1 MSKNAET
8 LRQLTSVIRRFVR
21 ERLIPAEPKVE
32 DDDEIP
38 QSIVAQLKELGLFGM
53 TIPEE
58 YGGLGLSMYEEAQVV
73 MEIGY
78 ASPVFR
84 SYFGTTNGVGTL
96 GILIDGTEEQR
107 RLYLP
112 KLATGELI
120 ASFCLTE
127 PDAGSDAASI
137 GTRATR
143 DGADYVID
151 GTKRFITNAP
161 HAGLFTVYARTAPKE
176 SGVGGISGFL
186 VERSMPGIVVG
197 PHYNKM
203 GFRGSHTADVI
214 FENCRVP
221 ASALLGG
228 KEGVGFRTAMKSL
241 DHARIHMA
249 AVAVG
254 LSARLIDEG
263 VRYASERQQF
273 GKAIAQFQLIQAML
287 ADSEAEAFAAR
298 SMVEKAACDKDA
310 GFRITKESACAKYFA
325 TEALWRIAD
334 RVMQIHSGYG
344 YIKEYP
350 VERLFRDARLLRIYE
365 GTSQIQQLIIAKEM
379 LRERGTA

>member
-1 MSKNAET
+1 MSNTMAVTDANFATEIEGASGLAVVDFWAEWCGPC
-8 LRQLTSVIRRFVR
+8 RMVG
-21 ERLIPAEPKVE
+21 P
-32 DDDEIP
+32 
-38 QSIVAQLKELGLFGM
+38 IVDQ
-53 TIPEE
+53 
-58 YGGLGLSMYEEAQVV
+58 
-73 MEIGY
+73 
-78 ASPVFR
+78 
-84 SYFGTTNGVGTL
+84 
-96 GILIDGTEEQR
+96 
-107 RLYLP
+107 
-112 KLATGELI
+112 LATEYAGKAKVTKLDV
-120 ASFCLTE
+120 
-127 PDAGSDAASI
+127 DA
-137 GTRATR
+137 
-143 DGADYVID
+143 
-151 GTKRFITNAP
+151 NQQ
-161 HAGLFTVYARTAPKE
+161 
-176 SGVGGISGFL
+176 
-186 VERSMPGIVVG
+186 
-197 PHYNKM
+197 
-203 GFRGSHTADVI
+203 
-214 FENCRVP
+214 
-221 ASALLGG
+221 
-228 KEGVGFRTAMKSL
+228 TAMKSL

-263 VRYASERQQF
+263 VRYASERRQF
-273 GKAIAQFQLIQAML
+273 GKPIAQFQLIQAML